1 MRVSTPACA
10 VGRLGDEGPWV
21 GFAPVLDN
29 AYALVVGG
37 TAAGPRRSP
46 ADPDDLLS
54 LAIAY
59 FEDALAAPPEELAAT
74 HGDIGSL
81 VRSIAELEHDQGRRR
96 LLREAVDAVDD
107 GLATDVVVGR
117 LNSCLAAGEEPIARL
132 TRRAAGLIG
141 D

>member
-1 MRVSTPACA
+1 VSTPACA

-21 GFAPVLDN
+21 GFAPELDD

-37 TAAGPRRSP
+37 TAAGTRRSP

-59 FEDALAAPPEELAAT
+59 FEDALVAPPEELAAT
-74 HGDIGSL
+74 HGDIGAL
-81 VRSIAELEHDQGRRR
+81 VRSLSELEHDEERRR

-107 GLATDVVVGR
+107 GLATDVVLGR
-117 LNSCLAAGEEPIARL
+117 LNRCLTDGEEPIARL

-141 D
+141 A